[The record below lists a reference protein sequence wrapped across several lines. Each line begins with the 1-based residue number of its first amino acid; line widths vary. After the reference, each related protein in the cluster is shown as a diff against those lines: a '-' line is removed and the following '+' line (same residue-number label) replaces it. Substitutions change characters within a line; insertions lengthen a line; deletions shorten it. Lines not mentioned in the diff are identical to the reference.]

1 MQGKQIKE
9 NSRARRQRKRLEK
22 QGKGSLTKHGENEE
36 VDNPETPSQEKQIKG
51 NSSSRRQ
58 LKRSEK
64 QEKIPS
70 TKEGENEDASQKSRK
85 KRRQTKD

>member
-1 MQGKQIKE
+1 MNIQ
-9 NSRARRQRKRLEK
+9 
-22 QGKGSLTKHGENEE
+22 GSLTKHGENEE

-64 QEKIPS
+64 QEKVNSLLIIVS
-70 TKEGENEDASQKSRK
+70 L
-85 KRRQTKD
+85 

>member
-1 MQGKQIKE
+1 MDGLSETLLI
-9 NSRARRQRKRLEK
+9 RLFNMNI
-22 QGKGSLTKHGENEE
+22 QGSLTKHGENEE